1 MKNRQFRLID
11 AAESGVGFARNLKR
25 PPPRVNEAAKRL
37 EEAVESARV
46 AGQDQIRAK
55 AFRKT
60 PRYSVTRAKTILLRK
75 HLGPIA
81 ADGIEMLAGLPGIR
95 ESLKLPRIKDAP
107 EKHLEATKRVRRVAE
122 DHEKEFIDERNYDEN
137 FLNSFDGAVRDVEGA
152 AGVDKGVG
160 RAKYTRATADV
171 KEEMAR
177 LCIRCAG
184 HQDGPGVSGRPEH
197 TRTLAR
203 GEPSPGEDRPSP
215 EAQDRPEAGRY
226 QRLKDVIFRAS
237 ATFIHVM
244 RVFTRTFTLLL
255 LVTSVASAQRP
266 DSTRVRRRPIP
277 KPKADSVVV
286 PADTVKPP
294 ISPPRAFLYSAIL
307 PGSGQAILG
316 RQKAAAIM
324 LLIEGMAIAM
334 IRQSAASVGEARRM
348 SGDSL
353 VVVSYVNSSGDS
365 ATATVPRRFDAAYVH
380 TRQSQVED
388 WAAFLI
394 ANHLFSGADAFV
406 AANLWELPAQLQVR
420 VTPQGAS
427 VGAKLTW

>member
-25 PPPRVNEAAKRL
+25 PPPRVSEAAKRL

-137 FLNSFDGAVRDVEGA
+137 FLNSFDGAVRDLEGA

-177 LCIRCAG
+177 LRRAFDVLDTRMVQAYLDDPSTLELWRG
-184 HQDGPGVSGRPEH
+184 ASRVRAKTGRPRKRK
-197 TRTLAR
+197 T
-203 GEPSPGEDRPSP
+203 
-215 EAQDRPEAGRY
+215 GR
-226 QRLKDVIFRAS
+226 KRADIN
-237 ATFIHVM
+237 A
-244 RVFTRTFTLLL
+244 
-255 LVTSVASAQRP
+255 
-266 DSTRVRRRPIP
+266 
-277 KPKADSVVV
+277 
-286 PADTVKPP
+286 
-294 ISPPRAFLYSAIL
+294 
-307 PGSGQAILG
+307 
-316 RQKAAAIM
+316 
-324 LLIEGMAIAM
+324 
-334 IRQSAASVGEARRM
+334 
-348 SGDSL
+348 
-353 VVVSYVNSSGDS
+353 
-365 ATATVPRRFDAAYVH
+365 
-380 TRQSQVED
+380 
-388 WAAFLI
+388 
-394 ANHLFSGADAFV
+394 
-406 AANLWELPAQLQVR
+406 
-420 VTPQGAS
+420 
-427 VGAKLTW
+427 